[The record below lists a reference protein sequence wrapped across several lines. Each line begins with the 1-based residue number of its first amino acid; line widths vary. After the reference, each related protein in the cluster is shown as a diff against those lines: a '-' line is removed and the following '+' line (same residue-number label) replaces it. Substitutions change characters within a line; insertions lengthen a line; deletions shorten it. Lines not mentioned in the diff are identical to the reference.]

1 MAHSI
6 TYTAVRVRYPAC
18 LEEDKKIRARGALTR
33 FACLHS
39 GRVLS
44 DVENTF
50 FLTDLEG
57 RWVQQL
63 LKICECEG
71 LVATVRLLSGA
82 FFDKLFAG
90 EVV

>member
-1 MAHSI
+1 MAIS
-6 TYTAVRVRYPAC
+6 TLTAVRVRYPDS
-18 LEEDKKIRARGALTR
+18 LSENSKILAKGALTR

-44 DVENTF
+44 DMDNTF

-57 RWVQQL
+57 RWVQHL
-63 LKICECEG
+63 LRICEVNG
-71 LVATVRLLSGA
+71 LVATVRLLSPA

-90 EVV
+90 GVA